1 MLVQV
6 RQPSDGGGAAA
17 AGGGRR
23 AARGRLQPVPAVQLH
38 HLRQQHAR
46 HLQVSTVQYSTVQYS
61 CTTSGS
67 SMHAI
72 YRSAR
77 TQESRYY
84 SFSFPLESL

>member
-6 RQPSDGGGAAA
+6 RQPPDGGGAAA

-46 HLQVSTVQYSTVQYS
+46 HLQVNTH
-61 CTTSGS
+61 SGKPPL
-67 SMHAI
+67 
-72 YRSAR
+72 
-77 TQESRYY
+77 QLKL
-84 SFSFPLESL
+84 SFGKLVEKMEN